1 MNFIVCDGVWESVGQ
16 TPVCTGTLSTIALA
30 EISPS
35 GLTAEDHAEIRE
47 HALMLFAIVFGALV
61 LKKALKL

>member
-1 MNFIVCDGVWESVGQ
+1 MNFIVCDCVWQSAGQ
-16 TPVCTGTLSTIALA
+16 TPVCSGTLSTVAQN

-35 GLTAEDHAEIRE
+35 GLTAEDHAQIRE
-47 HALMLFAIVFGALV
+47 HALILFAIVFGALV

>member
-1 MNFIVCDGVWESVGQ
+1 MNFIACDGTWNFSGGS
-16 TPVCTGTLSTIALA
+16 PVCTGTITSVSLA

-35 GLTAEDHAEIRE
+35 GLTAEDHAQIRE
-47 HALMLFAIVFGALV
+47 HALILFAIVFGALV

>member
-1 MNFIVCDGVWESVGQ
+1 MNFIACDGVWQSVGQ
-16 TPVCTGTLSTIALA
+16 TPVCVGTLTTVAQN

-35 GLTAEDHAEIRE
+35 GLTAEDHAQIRE
-47 HALMLFAIVFGALV
+47 HALILFAIVFGALV

>member
-1 MNFIVCDGVWESVGQ
+1 MNFIVCDGVWQSAGQ
-16 TPVCTGTLSTIALA
+16 TPVCSGTLSTVAQN

-35 GLTAEDHAEIRE
+35 GLTAEDHEQIRE
-47 HALMLFAIVFGALV
+47 HALVLFAIVFGALV

>member
-1 MNFIVCDGVWESVGQ
+1 VNFIACDGVWQSAGQ
-16 TPVCTGTLSTIALA
+16 TPICVGTLTTVAHT

-35 GLTAEDHAEIRE
+35 GLTAEDHAQIRE
-47 HALMLFAIVFGALV
+47 HALILFAIVFGALV